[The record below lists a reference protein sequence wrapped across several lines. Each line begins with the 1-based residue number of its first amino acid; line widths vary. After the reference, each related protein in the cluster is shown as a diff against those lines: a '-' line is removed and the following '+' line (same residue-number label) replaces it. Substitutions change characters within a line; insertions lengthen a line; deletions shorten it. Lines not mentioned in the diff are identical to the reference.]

1 MVTLLEPWS
10 NGQHRYAGLST
21 DEKPTTDIRNGD
33 LFIEMDTG
41 TSYLYSQEDDTWY
54 EFSSGGGGG
63 GSTDNKVGS
72 AIVGIAKA
80 G

>member
-10 NGQHRYAGLST
+10 NGQKRYAGLST
-21 DEKPTTDIRNGD
+21 DVRPLDAKNGD

-54 EFSSGGGGG
+54 EVSSGGGG

-72 AIVGIAKA
+72 AIVGTAKA